1 MRQNFP
7 LLLNYIIIVFIN
19 ENEFDDIDLTMK
31 ELLVKTK

>member
-19 ENEFDDIDLTMK
+19 ENEFDDIDLTMN